1 MKSGRDAPRGRAGM
15 REVAAAAGVAMSSVS
30 RVLSGHPDVS
40 PGMRE
45 RVLDAVEQLGYQPN
59 LLAQS
64 LRWRETL
71 TVGFVVGDI
80 SNPLL
85 ATIVEGAETT
95 LRDAGYSMLLTNS
108 EGDPAPGRLAREAV
122 RAPAGRRADPVAGA
136 RRPRPRRWSCS
147 ERVAVP
153 MVLVDRDVPVA
164 IEASRVLADHRTGMR
179 AAVEHLVDLG
189 HRRIGLIVGQSIRPT
204 TERVA
209 ALEEVFAQRGLD
221 PTFSVLRG
229 PTMSDA
235 WGEQATRDLL
245 DGPEPPTAIIA
256 GGNQLLIGSLRVLAE
271 RGIEIGAGL
280 SLVGCDDVAI
290 TELFRPPIAT
300 VRRDNRAMGRIAA
313 ELLLRRLKPAE
324 DDAGPEEVVIPTE
337 FVPRQS
343 CVAPAG
349 A

>member
-1 MKSGRDAPRGRAGM
+1 VKSGRDAPRGRAGM

-108 EGDPAPGRLAREAV
+108 EGDPALDASHVKLFERRQVDGLILSLARDDHSPTLELL
-122 RAPAGRRADPVAGA
+122 G
-136 RRPRPRRWSCS
+136 
-147 ERVAVP
+147 RVAVP
-153 MVLVDRDVPVA
+153 MVVVDRDVPVA
-164 IEASRVLADHRTGMR
+164 IEASRVLADHRKGMR

-209 ALEEVFAQRGLD
+209 ALEEVFAQRGLE
-221 PTFSVLRG
+221 PTFSVHRG

-235 WGEQATRDLL
+235 WGEQATRELL

-300 VRRDNRAMGRIAA
+300 VRRDNRAMGRVAA

>member
-1 MKSGRDAPRGRAGM
+1 M

-40 PGMRE
+40 PAMRQ
-45 RVLDAVEQLGYQPN
+45 RVLDAVDELGYQPN

-108 EGDPAPGRLAREAV
+108 EGNPELDSEGIRLFQRRQVDGLILSLARDDHTPTLEV
-122 RAPAGRRADPVAGA
+122 LKRVSVPV
-136 RRPRPRRWSCS
+136 
-147 ERVAVP
+147 V
-153 MVLVDRDVPVA
+153 MVDRELPPEVP
-164 IEASRVLADHRTGMR
+164 ASRVLADHRAGMR
-179 AAVEHLVDLG
+179 TAVEHLVDLG
-189 HRRIGLIVGQSIRPT
+189 HRRIGLVVGQTIRPT
-204 TERVA
+204 IERVA
-209 ALEEVFAQRGLD
+209 ALEEVFAARGLP
-221 PTFSVLRG
+221 PTYRVLRG
-229 PTMSDA
+229 ESMGAS
-235 WGEQATRDLL
+235 WGEEATRQLL
-245 DGPEPPTAIIA
+245 DAPEPPTAIIA
-256 GGNQLLIGSLRVLAE
+256 GGNQLLIGALRVVAE
-271 RGIEIGAGL
+271 RGVEIGPRL

-290 TELFRPPIAT
+290 TELYRPQIAT
-300 VRRDNRAMGRIAA
+300 VRRDNRHMGRMAA
-313 ELLLRRLKPAE
+313 ELLLRRLRGGEDE
-324 DDAGPEEVVIPTE
+324 DDGPSEVVIPTE

-343 CVAPAG
+343 CVAPEAS

>member
-1 MKSGRDAPRGRAGM
+1 M

-40 PGMRE
+40 PAMRQ
-45 RVLDAVEQLGYQPN
+45 RVLDAVETLGYQPN

-108 EGDPAPGRLAREAV
+108 EGDPDLDASHVKLFERRQVDGLILSLARDDH
-122 RAPAGRRADPVAGA
+122 PATLALL
-136 RRPRPRRWSCS
+136 
-147 ERVAVP
+147 ERVNVP
-153 MVLVDRDVPVA
+153 MVLVDRDLPER
-164 IEASRVLADHRTGMR
+164 IGASRVLADHRSGMR
-179 AAVEHLVDLG
+179 AAVEHLLDLG
-189 HRRIGLIVGQSIRPT
+189 HRRIALVVGPAVRPM

-209 ALEEVFAQRGLD
+209 ALEEAFAARGLE
-221 PTFSVLRG
+221 PTYVVLRG
-229 PTMSDA
+229 DTIGAS
-235 WGEQATRDLL
+235 WGEQATRQLL
-245 DGPEPPTAIIA
+245 SAERPPTALIA
-256 GGNQLLIGSLRVLAE
+256 GGNQLLIGALRVIAE
-271 RGIEIGAGL
+271 RGIDIGPQL
-280 SLVGCDDVAI
+280 SLIGCDDVAI
-290 TELFRPPIAT
+290 TELYRPPIAT
-300 VRRDNRAMGRIAA
+300 VRRDNRVMGRVAA
-313 ELLLRRLKPAE
+313 ELLLRRLRGGEDEPA
-324 DDAGPEEVVIPTE
+324 EVVIPTE

-343 CVAPAG
+343 CVAVEADR

>member
-1 MKSGRDAPRGRAGM
+1 
-15 REVAAAAGVAMSSVS
+15 
-30 RVLSGHPDVS
+30 
-40 PGMRE
+40 MRE

-85 ATIVEGAETT
+85 ATIVVGAETT

-108 EGDPAPGRLAREAV
+108 EGDPELDASHVKLFERRQVDGLILSLARDDHQATLDLL
-122 RAPAGRRADPVAGA
+122 A
-136 RRPRPRRWSCS
+136 
-147 ERVAVP
+147 RVAVP
-153 MVLVDRDVPVA
+153 MVLVDRELSLDL
-164 IEASRVLADHRTGMR
+164 EASRVLADHRTGMR

-189 HRRIGLIVGQSIRPT
+189 HRRIALIVGQTIRPAM
-204 TERVA
+204 ERVA
-209 ALEEVFAQRGLD
+209 ALEEVFEQRGLP
-221 PTFSVLRG
+221 PTYSVLRG
-229 PTMSDA
+229 ETMTDA
-235 WGEQATRDLL
+235 WGEEATRTLL
-245 DGPEPPTAIIA
+245 DLDQPPTAIIA
-256 GGNQLLIGSLRVLAE
+256 GGNQLLIGALRVLAE
-271 RGIEIGAGL
+271 RGVEIGPGL

-290 TELFRPPIAT
+290 TELYRPPIAT
-300 VRRDNRAMGRIAA
+300 VRRDNRAMGRVAA
-313 ELLLRRLKPAE
+313 ELLLRRLKPAG